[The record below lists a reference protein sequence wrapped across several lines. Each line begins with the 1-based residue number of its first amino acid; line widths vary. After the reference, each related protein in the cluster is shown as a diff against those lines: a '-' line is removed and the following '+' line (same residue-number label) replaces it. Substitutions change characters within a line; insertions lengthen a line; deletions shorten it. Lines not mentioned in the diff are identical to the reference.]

1 MLQGKNAVITGSNR
15 GIGKATAEVFAAN
28 GCNLWVCARRE
39 QDEFWDWCRNL
50 SKEKNVRVEPLFFDF
65 MDDDGMHLAFDSIKK
80 SGIPVDILVNVA
92 GAVFNANYLMTQK
105 NKLEEL
111 FNINYFS
118 QVQWTQYI
126 IKLMRKQKKGSIV
139 NVTSSGA
146 IDGNAGRTAYN
157 ASKAAIIST
166 TKTMAR
172 ELGIYGIRV
181 NAIAPGLTDTDMAR
195 DYTPEEIMTREIESS
210 SLKRIGKPEEIAN
223 VIAFLASDLSS
234 YVTGQT
240 WRVDGGM

>member
-1 MLQGKNAVITGSNR
+1 MLQGKNAIITGTNR
-15 GIGKATAEVFAAN
+15 GIGKAVAETFASN
-28 GCNLWVCARRE
+28 GCNLWVCARKKQE
-39 QDEFWDWCRNL
+39 DFLDWCKML
-50 SKEKNVRVEPLFFDF
+50 SETKNIRVEPLFFDF
-65 MDDDGMHLAFDSIKK
+65 NDDSGMRLAFDAIKK
-80 SGIPVDILVNVA
+80 SGIAVDILVNVA

-126 IKLMRKQKKGSIV
+126 IKIMRKQKKGSII
-139 NVTSSGA
+139 NVASSGA

-172 ELGIYGIRV
+172 EMGVYGIRV
-181 NAIAPGLTDTDMAR
+181 NAVAPGLTDTDMAR
-195 DYTPEEIMTREIESS
+195 EYTPEDVMAHEIEGS
-210 SLKRIGKPEEIAN
+210 SLKRIGRPEEIAN
-223 VIAFLASDLSS
+223 VIAFLASDFSS